1 MASQISKERVG
12 AQFLENNTRLL
23 NPSQPLI
30 AHCRG
35 ITPWAP
41 PFAHQSC
48 LLRTR
53 GVTPWAPPFARQG
66 CLLRTRGA
74 HGVTPLQS
82 RPTLRRRFQSS
93 QCNSKKPSNIFSV

>member
-1 MASQISKERVG
+1 MASQISKERVA

-35 ITPWAP
+35 VPPWAP
-41 PFAHQSC
+41 PFAREGC

-53 GVTPWAPPFARQG
+53 GVP
-66 CLLRTRGA
+66 
-74 HGVTPLQS
+74 
-82 RPTLRRRFQSS
+82 
-93 QCNSKKPSNIFSV
+93 

>member
-1 MASQISKERVG
+1 MASQISKERVA

-30 AHCRG
+30 ALCKG
-35 ITPWAP
+35 VTQWAP
-41 PFAHQSC
+41 PFAREGC

-53 GVTPWAPPFARQG
+53 GV
-66 CLLRTRGA
+66 

-82 RPTLRRRFQSS
+82 RPTLSRRPHLRARVVS
-93 QCNSKKPSNIFSV
+93 CEPGAPTE